1 MELKS
6 HYNDY
11 IENLSMMQTIYALF
25 TEGISYLVHVSAIY
39 LIYSKTIYAIKCRYH
54 LSYIGYAIFAYY
66 CHLMKLNF

>member
-39 LIYSKTIYAIKCRYH
+39 LIYSKTIYAIKC
-54 LSYIGYAIFAYY
+54 
-66 CHLMKLNF
+66 

>member
-1 MELKS
+1 
-6 HYNDY
+6 
-11 IENLSMMQTIYALF
+11 MMQTIYALF
-25 TEGISYLVHVSAIY
+25 TEGISYLVHVSATY